1 VAQIVFLT
9 GVQDRIALAQ
19 RLVRKKV
26 REGGRVCVLGVTPDL
41 RRLSHALWSEPQ
53 LEFLPHVHTRVS
65 PEPVVRELT
74 PVWLVEQAVE
84 GLDCDSVINLGVE
97 LPDWIARFERVAEI
111 VGVDDE
117 ARASGR
123 QRWKAYERAGHELLH
138 HAGG

>member
-1 VAQIVFLT
+1 MAQIVFLT

-84 GLDCDSVINLGVE
+84 GLGCDSVINLGVE
-97 LPDWIARFERVAEI
+97 LPDWTARFERVAEI

-123 QRWKAYERAGHELLH
+123 RRWKAYERAGHELLH

>member
-1 VAQIVFLT
+1 MAQIVFLT

-74 PVWLVEQAVE
+74 PCGWSSRRSRGWTAT
-84 GLDCDSVINLGVE
+84 
-97 LPDWIARFERVAEI
+97 A
-111 VGVDDE
+111 
-117 ARASGR
+117 
-123 QRWKAYERAGHELLH
+123 
-138 HAGG
+138 